1 MPRGELLLTLWVLLV
16 ESTSGEDCISRPRIS
31 VVEGE
36 PFYLKCCSSSSAP
49 ENEAATLKWYR
60 STPPHQRTELHP
72 GPTARITLHK
82 DMLEFWPVKL
92 EDQGSYFCQ
101 LGNDTQE
108 WMLNVIRR
116 NNQSCFTE
124 KQVKSQTV
132 RVRKSLQISCS
143 NSYYRDQIHRTS
155 LYKNCKKIAESHLF
169 YLAPLLKN
177 AEFEDQGYYSCV
189 FSLRHD
195 GKLYSITK
203 TLNVTVV
210 KDPSEVI
217 PVILGPKLTQVEVE
231 LGEDVELNCSALLNE
246 KDYFYW
252 IFQKENAS
260 APNVHEDHRRSS
272 WTLEGKLYASRIL
285 RIKKISE
292 DNLNVLYNCTVSS
305 TRGTDSKSFILLRK
319 GAADIPG
326 HVFTGGMIAATVVSV
341 AVLCLAVMCVI
352 YRVDLVLCY
361 RRWTGRDETL
371 TDGKTY
377 DAFVSYLRD
386 CQPEDG
392 EEYTFAVETLPTA
405 LEKHFGYKLCIF
417 ERDVEPGGGCFIQ
430 KLLWT
435 YCPGKEEEFVLFCDT
450 PEPQRSRLF
459 PGNQHNRTQGPR
471 ALPCAGGKDLV
482 DVRWYRQ
489 HRDGGPVEAIAGG
502 HSHVTQRESTLHF
515 SSPEAAQA
523 GTYIC
528 RARIRSAPDVQVTC
542 CLKTLLEVAPQT
554 TAPCAASAPHKQY
567 LLLGTVGSIRCPR
580 LSCRGNTHRPEV
592 TWYQNG
598 RVLPGEKSDSILLE
612 DIYDYHQG
620 TYVCDYT
627 VSPNVTSWTAR
638 AVVQVRTI
646 VADTKFK
653 PDIVY
658 PAKDTLEVEL
668 GKPLTLPCTVR
679 FGFQRDL
686 HPVIRWYIKSAGQQW
701 EFPTFQEKSVKSTME
716 EEVME
721 RVIFLKEVTQSD
733 LGREFLCFAQNS
745 IGNVTRSLRLQE
757 KRGVLLFYVLLG
769 TVSILVGV
777 LAAGVLVYTYWIEI
791 LLLYQTCQRKGE
803 TLGVYSE
810 DIVNVIKKSRRGIFI
825 LSPNYLNGPQLFEL
839 QAAVNLALNDQ
850 MLKLILIKFCSF
862 QEPESLPLLVKKA
875 LRVLPTITWRGLKS
889 VAPNSRF
896 WTQVRCHMPV
906 KS

>member
-1 MPRGELLLTLWVLLV
+1 MRHGELLLTLWDLIV
-16 ESTSGEDCISRPRIS
+16 EST
-31 VVEGE
+31 
-36 PFYLKCCSSSSAP
+36 SAP

-60 STPPHQRTELHP
+60 STPPQRRTELQL

-108 WMLNVIRR
+108 WVLNVIRR

-155 LYKNCKKIAESHLF
+155 LYKDCKKIAESHLF

-231 LGEDVELNCSALLNE
+231 LGADVELNCSALLNE

-285 RIKKISE
+285 RIKKIRE

-319 GAADIPG
+319 DAADIPG

-341 AVLCLAVMCVI
+341 VVLCLAVMCVI
-352 YRVDLVLCY
+352 YRVDLVMCY

-417 ERDVEPGGGCFIQ
+417 ERDVEPGGA
-430 KLLWT
+430 
-435 YCPGKEEEFVLFCDT
+435 
-450 PEPQRSRLF
+450 
-459 PGNQHNRTQGPR
+459 
-471 ALPCAGGKDLV
+471 ALD
-482 DVRWYRQ
+482 
-489 HRDGGPVEAIAGG
+489 
-502 HSHVTQRESTLHF
+502 
-515 SSPEAAQA
+515 
-523 GTYIC
+523 
-528 RARIRSAPDVQVTC
+528 
-542 CLKTLLEVAPQT
+542 
-554 TAPCAASAPHKQY
+554 
-567 LLLGTVGSIRCPR
+567 
-580 LSCRGNTHRPEV
+580 
-592 TWYQNG
+592 
-598 RVLPGEKSDSILLE
+598 
-612 DIYDYHQG
+612 
-620 TYVCDYT
+620 
-627 VSPNVTSWTAR
+627 
-638 AVVQVRTI
+638 
-646 VADTKFK
+646 
-653 PDIVY
+653 
-658 PAKDTLEVEL
+658 
-668 GKPLTLPCTVR
+668 
-679 FGFQRDL
+679 DL
-686 HPVIRWYIKSAGQQW
+686 H
-701 EFPTFQEKSVKSTME
+701 
-716 EEVME
+716 
-721 RVIFLKEVTQSD
+721 
-733 LGREFLCFAQNS
+733 
-745 IGNVTRSLRLQE
+745 SLIQ
-757 KRGVLLFYVLLG
+757 
-769 TVSILVGV
+769 
-777 LAAGVLVYTYWIEI
+777 
-791 LLLYQTCQRKGE
+791 
-803 TLGVYSE
+803 
-810 DIVNVIKKSRRGIFI
+810 KSRRLIIVLSKSYMSHQVRYELESGLHEALVERKIKII
-825 LSPNYLNGPQLFEL
+825 LIQFAPAGDFMFLPQS
-839 QAAVNLALNDQ
+839 
-850 MLKLILIKFCSF
+850 LKLLKSH
-862 QEPESLPLLVKKA
+862 
-875 LRVLPTITWRGLKS
+875 RVLQWKVDQSPSYNL
-889 VAPNSRF
+889 RF
-896 WTQVRCHMPV
+896 WKNLLYLMPAKAIRPDRGSSEV
-906 KS
+906 LPVLAEVS

>member
-1 MPRGELLLTLWVLLV
+1 MRHGELLLTLWDLIV
-16 ESTSGEDCISRPRIS
+16 ESTSGEHCISRPRIS

-60 STPPHQRTELHP
+60 STPPQRRTELQL

-108 WMLNVIRR
+108 WVLNVIRR

-155 LYKNCKKIAESHLF
+155 LYKDCKKIAESHLF

-231 LGEDVELNCSALLNE
+231 LGADVELNCSALLNE

-285 RIKKISE
+285 RIKKIRE

-319 GAADIPG
+319 DAADIPG

-341 AVLCLAVMCVI
+341 VVLCLAVMCVI
-352 YRVDLVLCY
+352 YRVDLVMCY

-417 ERDVEPGGGCFIQ
+417 ERDVEPGGA
-430 KLLWT
+430 
-435 YCPGKEEEFVLFCDT
+435 
-450 PEPQRSRLF
+450 
-459 PGNQHNRTQGPR
+459 
-471 ALPCAGGKDLV
+471 ALD
-482 DVRWYRQ
+482 
-489 HRDGGPVEAIAGG
+489 
-502 HSHVTQRESTLHF
+502 
-515 SSPEAAQA
+515 
-523 GTYIC
+523 
-528 RARIRSAPDVQVTC
+528 
-542 CLKTLLEVAPQT
+542 
-554 TAPCAASAPHKQY
+554 
-567 LLLGTVGSIRCPR
+567 
-580 LSCRGNTHRPEV
+580 
-592 TWYQNG
+592 
-598 RVLPGEKSDSILLE
+598 
-612 DIYDYHQG
+612 
-620 TYVCDYT
+620 
-627 VSPNVTSWTAR
+627 
-638 AVVQVRTI
+638 
-646 VADTKFK
+646 
-653 PDIVY
+653 
-658 PAKDTLEVEL
+658 
-668 GKPLTLPCTVR
+668 
-679 FGFQRDL
+679 DL
-686 HPVIRWYIKSAGQQW
+686 H
-701 EFPTFQEKSVKSTME
+701 
-716 EEVME
+716 
-721 RVIFLKEVTQSD
+721 
-733 LGREFLCFAQNS
+733 
-745 IGNVTRSLRLQE
+745 SLIQ
-757 KRGVLLFYVLLG
+757 
-769 TVSILVGV
+769 
-777 LAAGVLVYTYWIEI
+777 
-791 LLLYQTCQRKGE
+791 
-803 TLGVYSE
+803 
-810 DIVNVIKKSRRGIFI
+810 KSRRLIIVLSKSYMSHQVRYELESGLHEALVERKIKII
-825 LSPNYLNGPQLFEL
+825 LIQFAPAGDFMFLPQS
-839 QAAVNLALNDQ
+839 
-850 MLKLILIKFCSF
+850 LKLLKSH
-862 QEPESLPLLVKKA
+862 
-875 LRVLPTITWRGLKS
+875 RVLQWKVDQSPSYNL
-889 VAPNSRF
+889 RF
-896 WTQVRCHMPV
+896 WKNLLYLMPAKAIRPDRGSSEV
-906 KS
+906 LPVLAEVS